1 MPGGAGFGRGSLS
14 AVPHNRKPPF
24 LMFKESGTVGMSK
37 KANGTRP
44 PIKPHPARTDLP
56 DTDCDGAEQGRRIG
70 ARTLGPVSDLE
81 RHLPSDW
88 WRTLFNSLYLETD
101 GDVIENDR
109 NTGDEVD
116 LLIRTVGLERN
127 DRILDLCCGQGRHS
141 LELAQ
146 RGFPHVTG
154 LDRSRYLIRLARK
167 RAKQRNLQL
176 SFHEGDARR
185 FRLGEGEFHCVC
197 LLGNSFGYFERPE
210 DDLAVLEAVSRA
222 LASGGSLVMD
232 LMDGEWMRCH
242 FDPRS
247 WEWIDQNHFVCRER
261 DLAEDG
267 DRLIS
272 REVVVHAE
280 RGVIADQF
288 YAERLYSKERLEVLL
303 TGAGFT
309 NVRFHPLVAP
319 DSCRNQDLGM
329 VAHRLFLTCE
339 APRRA
344 RRLPRRAALFSDV
357 AVVLGDPRL
366 PDPVKRDGRWNNE
379 DIETIERLKAALHE
393 LPDYRFRFLDNHAS
407 LYAELRTNRPHF
419 VLNFCDEGFNND
431 AFMEM
436 HVPALLEMLDIPYS
450 GAGPTCLGLCYNKS
464 LVRGV
469 AQAIDV
475 PVPAETYFNSDDL
488 AATIPSVF
496 PALIKPNFGDSS
508 IGITKDA
515 VVHTW
520 EEAITCLGRLREE
533 MPRCPILIQEF
544 LTGPEYTVGIIG
556 NPGLGYRVLP
566 PLEVDYSR
574 LAPALPRLLP
584 YESKWI
590 PDSPYWSQIS
600 YREARLDEET
610 RRKMIDY
617 ANILFER
624 LGCRDYARFDFR
636 GDAEGEVRLLEV
648 NPNPGWCWDGKLNLM
663 AEMAGLRYS
672 ELLKLIIE
680 AAQERVATQLPGLVI
695 PFAERRS
702 QHLAIR
708 RG

>member
-1 MPGGAGFGRGSLS
+1 
-14 AVPHNRKPPF
+14 
-24 LMFKESGTVGMSK
+24 MSK
-37 KANGTRP
+37 KTNGERLAA
-44 PIKPHPARTDLP
+44 KPHPVCISASSANADK
-56 DTDCDGAEQGRRIG
+56 AEQERRIG

-109 NTGDEVD
+109 NTADEVD
-116 LLIRTVGLERN
+116 LLIRSVGLERN

-141 LELAQ
+141 LELAH
-146 RGFPHVTG
+146 RGFPQVTG

-167 RAKQRNLQL
+167 RAKQRNLQV

-185 FRLGEGEFHCVC
+185 FRLGDAEFHCVC
-197 LLGNSFGYFERPE
+197 VLGNSFGYFERPE
-210 DDLAVLEAVSRA
+210 DDLAVLEAVKRA

-232 LMDGEWMRCH
+232 LMDGDWMRHH
-242 FDPRS
+242 FEARS
-247 WEWIDQNHFVCRER
+247 WEWVDQNHFVCRER
-261 DLAEDG
+261 DLAGDG

-288 YAERLYSKERLEVLL
+288 YAERLYSKERLEALL
-303 TGAGFT
+303 KRAEFT
-309 NVRFHPLVAP
+309 NVRFHSLLAP
-319 DSCRNQDLGM
+319 DSSRNQDLGM
-329 VAHRLFLTCE
+329 VAHRLFVTCE

-344 RRLPRRAALFSDV
+344 RRMPRRAALFSDV
-357 AVVLGDPRL
+357 TVVLGDPHL
-366 PDPVKRDGRWNNE
+366 PDPVKRNGRFNE
-379 DIETIERLKAALHE
+379 EDAETVERLKTALCE

-407 LYAELRTNRPHF
+407 LFADLRTNRPHF

-431 AFMEM
+431 AFMEL
-436 HVPALLEMLDIPYS
+436 HVPAMLEMLDIPYS
-450 GAGPTCLGLCYNKS
+450 GAGPSCLGLCYNKS
-464 LVRGV
+464 LVRGI

-508 IGITKDA
+508 IGISKDA

-520 EEAITCLGRLREE
+520 EEAITCLGRLREQ
-533 MPRCPILIQEF
+533 MPGCPILIQEF
-544 LTGPEYTVGIIG
+544 LTGPEYSIGIIG
-556 NPGLGYRVLP
+556 NPGQGYRVLP

-574 LAPALPRLLP
+574 LDSALPRLLS

-600 YREARLDEET
+600 YREARLDEDT

-617 ANILFER
+617 SNILFER

-636 GDAEGEVRLLEV
+636 ADGEGEIRLLEV

-672 ELLKLIIE
+672 DLLKLIIE
-680 AAQERVATQLPGLVI
+680 AAQERVAAQHPGLVI
-695 PFAERRS
+695 PLAERRA
-702 QHLAIR
+702 QRAGTG

>member
-1 MPGGAGFGRGSLS
+1 MSRKTSAARPARAGAANS
-14 AVPHNRKPPF
+14 AAV
-24 LMFKESGTVGMSK
+24 SGTG
-37 KANGTRP
+37 
-44 PIKPHPARTDLP
+44 
-56 DTDCDGAEQGRRIG
+56 DGAEQGRRIG

-109 NTGDEVD
+109 NTAQEVD
-116 LLIRTVGLERN
+116 LLIGSAGIERN

-141 LELAQ
+141 LELAR
-146 RGFPHVTG
+146 RGFPRVTG

-167 RAKQRNLQL
+167 RARQRNLPV

-185 FRLGEGEFHCVC
+185 FRLGDAEFHCVC
-197 LLGNSFGYFERPE
+197 ILGNSFGYFERPE
-210 DDLAVLEAVSRA
+210 DDLAVLESVKRA
-222 LASGGSLVMD
+222 LASGGALVMD
-232 LMDGEWMRCH
+232 LMDGDWMRGH

-247 WEWIDQNHFVCRER
+247 WEWVDQNHFVCRER

-288 YAERLYSKERLEVLL
+288 YAERLYSKERLEALL
-303 TGAGFT
+303 TGAGFGS
-309 NVRFHPLVAP
+309 VRFHALLAP
-319 DSCRNQDLGM
+319 QSPRNQDLGM
-329 VAHRLFLTCE
+329 VAHRLFLTCK
-339 APRRA
+339 APRRT
-344 RRLPRRAALFSDV
+344 RLMPRRSARISDI
-357 AVVLGDPRL
+357 AVILGDPRL
-366 PDPVKRDGRWNNE
+366 PDPVKRNGRYNEE
-379 DIETIERLKAALHE
+379 DIDTIERLKAALHE

-407 LYAELRTNRPHF
+407 LYADLRANRPHF
-419 VLNFCDEGFNND
+419 VLNLCDEGFNND
-431 AFMEM
+431 AFMEL
-436 HVPALLEMLDIPYS
+436 HVPALLETLDIPYS
-450 GAGPTCLGLCYNKS
+450 GAGPSCLGLCYDKS
-464 LVRGV
+464 LVRGI

-508 IGITKDA
+508 IGIGQDA
-515 VVHTW
+515 VVHSW
-520 EEAITCLGRLREE
+520 EEAIACLGRLREQ

-544 LTGPEYTVGIIG
+544 LTGPEYSIGIVG
-556 NPGLGYRVLP
+556 NPGQGCRVLP

-574 LAPALPRLLP
+574 LDPGLPRLLP
-584 YESKWI
+584 YESKWV
-590 PDSPYWSQIS
+590 PESPYWSQIG
-600 YREARLDEET
+600 YREARLDEEQ
-610 RRKMIDY
+610 RRKIVDY

-636 GDAEGEVRLLEV
+636 ADAEGEIKLLEV

-663 AEMAGLRYS
+663 AEAAGLRYCD
-672 ELLKLIIE
+672 LLRLIIE
-680 AAQERVATQLPGLVI
+680 AAQERVAAARPGLVI
-695 PFAERRS
+695 ALDERRPRR
-702 QHLAIR
+702 AAAR

>member
-1 MPGGAGFGRGSLS
+1 MRSPTVHAGLS
-14 AVPHNRKPPF
+14 GPH
-24 LMFKESGTVGMSK
+24 LGHT
-37 KANGTRP
+37 
-44 PIKPHPARTDLP
+44 
-56 DTDCDGAEQGRRIG
+56 EQDRRVC

-109 NTGDEVD
+109 NTADEVD
-116 LLIRTVGLERN
+116 LLIRSVGLQRN

-141 LELAQ
+141 LELAR

-167 RAKQRNLQL
+167 RAKQSNLPV

-185 FRLGEGEFHCVC
+185 FRLGDGEFHCVC
-197 LLGNSFGYFERPE
+197 ILGNSFGYFELPE
-210 DDLAVLEAVSRA
+210 DDLAVLEAVKRT

-232 LMDGEWMRCH
+232 LMDGEWMRAH
-242 FDPRS
+242 YEPRS
-247 WEWIDQNHFVCRER
+247 WEWVDQNHLVCRER
-261 DLAEDG
+261 ELAGDG

-288 YAERLYSKERLEVLL
+288 YGERLYSKERLEALL
-303 TGAGFT
+303 TRASFT
-309 NVRFHPLVAP
+309 NLRFHSLTAP
-319 DSCRNQDLGM
+319 NSHRNQDLGM
-329 VAHRLFLTCE
+329 VAHRLFVTCE
-339 APRRA
+339 APRRT

-357 AVVLGDPRL
+357 TVILGDPRL
-366 PDPVKRDGRWNNE
+366 PDPVKRNGRYNE
-379 DIETIERLKAALHE
+379 EDLETLERLKSALHE
-393 LPDYRFRFLDNHAS
+393 LSDYRFRFLDNHAS
-407 LYAELRTNRPHF
+407 LLAELRANRPHF
-419 VLNFCDEGFNND
+419 VLNLCDEGFNND

-450 GAGPTCLGLCYNKS
+450 GAGPACLGVCYNKS
-464 LVRGV
+464 VVRGI

-496 PALIKPNFGDSS
+496 PALIKPNFGDAS

-520 EEAITCLGRLREE
+520 EEAITCLGRLREQ
-533 MPRCPILIQEF
+533 MPGCPILIQEF
-544 LTGPEYTVGIIG
+544 LPGPEYSIGIIG
-556 NPGLGYRVLP
+556 NPGQSCRVLP

-574 LAPALPRLLP
+574 LDPALPRLLS

-590 PDSPYWSQIS
+590 PGSPYWTQIG
-600 YREARLDEET
+600 YREARLDEEA
-610 RRKMIDY
+610 RRKTIDY
-617 ANILFER
+617 SNILFER

-636 GDAEGEVRLLEV
+636 ADAEGEIRLLEV

-680 AAQERVATQLPGLVI
+680 AAQERVAAQHQGQVI
-695 PFAERRS
+695 PFAERRT
-702 QHLAIR
+702 ARVAAR

>member
-1 MPGGAGFGRGSLS
+1 MFGTMDMPKKTNTPKPALKPYPRTGLTGADS
-14 AVPHNRKPPF
+14 
-24 LMFKESGTVGMSK
+24 
-37 KANGTRP
+37 
-44 PIKPHPARTDLP
+44 
-56 DTDCDGAEQGRRIG
+56 DGAEQGRRVG

-101 GDVIENDR
+101 GDIIENDR
-109 NTGDEVD
+109 NTAEEVD
-116 LLIRTVGLERN
+116 LLIRSVGLERN

-141 LELAQ
+141 LELAR
-146 RGFPHVTG
+146 RGFPHVIG

-167 RAKQRNLQL
+167 RAKQGSLQV

-185 FRLGEGEFHCVC
+185 FRLGEAEFHCVC

-210 DDLAVLEAVSRA
+210 DDLAVLEAVKRA
-222 LASGGSLVMD
+222 LASGGALVMD
-232 LMDGEWMRCH
+232 LMDGEWMRRH
-242 FDPRS
+242 FEPRS

-261 DLAEDG
+261 ELTEDG

-288 YAERLYSKERLEVLL
+288 YAERLYSKERLAALL
-303 TGAGFT
+303 TGAGFN
-309 NVRFHPLVAP
+309 NVRFHPLTAP
-319 DSCRNQDLGM
+319 ESWRNQDLGM
-329 VAHRLFLTCE
+329 VAHRLFLTGE

-344 RRLPRRAALFSDV
+344 QQLARRAALFPDV
-357 AVVLGDPRL
+357 TVILGDPRL
-366 PDPVKRDGRWNNE
+366 PDPVKRNGRFNDE
-379 DIETIERLKAALHE
+379 DIETLDRLKAALGE
-393 LPDYRFRFLDNHAS
+393 LHDYRFRFLDNHAS
-407 LYAELRTNRPHF
+407 LYAELRANRPQF
-419 VLNFCDEGFNND
+419 VLNLCDEGFNND

-436 HVPALLEMLDIPYS
+436 HVPALLEMLDIPCS
-450 GAGPTCLGLCYNKS
+450 GAGPVCLGLCYNKS
-464 LVRGV
+464 LVRGI

-508 IGITKDA
+508 IGITRDA

-520 EEAITCLGRLREE
+520 EEAINCLGRLREE

-544 LTGPEYTVGIIG
+544 LTGPEYSIGIIG

-574 LAPALPRLLP
+574 LDPALPRLLP
-584 YESKWI
+584 YESKWL
-590 PDSPYWSQIS
+590 PDSPYWSQIG
-600 YREARLDEET
+600 YCEARLDEEA
-610 RRKMIDY
+610 RRKLIDY

-636 GDAEGEVRLLEV
+636 ADSEGDIKLLEV

-663 AEMAGLRYS
+663 AEIAGLRYS

-680 AAQERVATQLPGLVI
+680 TAEDRVAAQRPGIVV
-695 PFAERRS
+695 PFTMHRFPRPA
-702 QHLAIR
+702 LR

>member
-1 MPGGAGFGRGSLS
+1 
-14 AVPHNRKPPF
+14 
-24 LMFKESGTVGMSK
+24 MSK
-37 KANGTRP
+37 KTNGGRP
-44 PIKPHPARTDLP
+44 VVKPHPGCPDSHDPSTD
-56 DTDCDGAEQGRRIG
+56 DGQQDRRIG

-109 NTGDEVD
+109 NTADEVD
-116 LLIRTVGLERN
+116 LLIRSVGLERN

-141 LELAQ
+141 LELAR
-146 RGFPHVTG
+146 RGFPHVTA
-154 LDRSRYLIRLARK
+154 LDRSRYLVRLARK
-167 RAKQRNLQL
+167 RAKQRGLQV

-185 FRLGEGEFHCVC
+185 FRLGDGEFHCVC
-197 LLGNSFGYFERPE
+197 ILGNSFGYFERPE
-210 DDLAVLEAVSRA
+210 DDLAVLEAVKRA
-222 LASGGSLVMD
+222 LGSGGSLVMD
-232 LMDGEWMRCH
+232 LMDGDWMRHH
-242 FDPRS
+242 FEARS
-247 WEWIDQNHFVCRER
+247 WEWVDQNHFVCRER
-261 DLAEDG
+261 DLAGDG

-288 YAERLYSKERLEVLL
+288 YAERLYSKERLEALL
-303 TGAGFT
+303 KSAGFT
-309 NVRFHPLVAP
+309 NVRFHSLLAP
-319 DSCRNQDLGM
+319 DSHRNQDLGM
-329 VAHRLFLTCE
+329 VAHRLFVTSD

-344 RRLPRRAALFSDV
+344 RRMPRRAALFSDTTV
-357 AVVLGDPRL
+357 ILGDPNL
-366 PDPVKRDGRWNNE
+366 PDPVKRNGRFNE
-379 DIETIERLKAALHE
+379 EDAETVERFKTALGE

-407 LYAELRTNRPHF
+407 LFADLRANRPHF

-436 HVPALLEMLDIPYS
+436 HVPAMLEMLDIPYS
-450 GAGPTCLGLCYNKS
+450 GAGPACLGLCYNKS
-464 LVRGV
+464 LVRGI

-496 PALIKPNFGDSS
+496 PALIKPNYGDSS

-520 EEAITCLGRLREE
+520 EEAITCLGRLRAQ
-533 MPRCPILIQEF
+533 MPGCPILIQEF
-544 LTGPEYTVGIIG
+544 LTGPEYSVGIIG
-556 NPGLGYRVLP
+556 NPGQGYRVLP

-574 LAPALPRLLP
+574 LDPALPQLLP

-590 PDSPYWSQIS
+590 PDSPYWMQIS
-600 YREARLDEET
+600 YREARLDEEG

-617 ANILFER
+617 SNILFER

-636 GDAEGEVRLLEV
+636 ADAEGEIRLLEV

-672 ELLKLIIE
+672 DLLKLIIE
-680 AAQERVATQLPGLVI
+680 AAQERVAAQHPGLVV
-695 PFAERRS
+695 PFVERHSQQTAARRS
-702 QHLAIR
+702 
-708 RG
+708 

>member
-1 MPGGAGFGRGSLS
+1 MRSPTLHAGPSG
-14 AVPHNRKPPF
+14 PH
-24 LMFKESGTVGMSK
+24 LGHT
-37 KANGTRP
+37 
-44 PIKPHPARTDLP
+44 
-56 DTDCDGAEQGRRIG
+56 EQDRRVC

-109 NTGDEVD
+109 NTADEVD
-116 LLIRTVGLERN
+116 LLIRSVGLQRN

-141 LELAQ
+141 LELAR

-167 RAKQRNLQL
+167 RAKQSNLPV

-185 FRLGEGEFHCVC
+185 FRLGDGEFHCVC
-197 LLGNSFGYFERPE
+197 ILGNSFGYFELPE
-210 DDLAVLEAVSRA
+210 DDLAVLEAVKRA

-232 LMDGEWMRCH
+232 LMDGEWMRAH
-242 FDPRS
+242 YEPRS
-247 WEWIDQNHFVCRER
+247 WEWVDQNHLVCRER
-261 DLAEDG
+261 ELAGDG

-288 YAERLYSKERLEVLL
+288 YGERLYSKERLEALL
-303 TGAGFT
+303 TRAGFT
-309 NVRFHPLVAP
+309 NLRFHLLSAP
-319 DSCRNQDLGM
+319 NSHRNQDLGM
-329 VAHRLFLTCE
+329 VAHRLFVTCE
-339 APRRA
+339 APRRT

-357 AVVLGDPRL
+357 TVILGDPRL
-366 PDPVKRDGRWNNE
+366 PDPVKRNGRYNE
-379 DIETIERLKAALHE
+379 EDLETLERLKSALHE
-393 LPDYRFRFLDNHAS
+393 MSDYRFRFLDNHAS
-407 LYAELRTNRPHF
+407 LLAELRANRPHF
-419 VLNFCDEGFNND
+419 VLNLCDEGFNND

-450 GAGPTCLGLCYNKS
+450 GAGPACLGVCYNKS
-464 LVRGV
+464 VVRGI

-496 PALIKPNFGDSS
+496 PALIKPNFGDAS

-520 EEAITCLGRLREE
+520 EEAITCLGRLREQ
-533 MPRCPILIQEF
+533 MPGCPILIQEF
-544 LTGPEYTVGIIG
+544 LPGPEYSIGIIG
-556 NPGLGYRVLP
+556 NPGQSCRVLP

-574 LAPALPRLLP
+574 LDPALPRLLS

-590 PDSPYWSQIS
+590 PDSPYWTQIG
-600 YREARLDEET
+600 YREARLDEEA
-610 RRKMIDY
+610 RRKIVDY
-617 ANILFER
+617 SNILFER

-636 GDAEGEVRLLEV
+636 ADAEGEIRLLEV

-680 AAQERVATQLPGLVI
+680 AAQERVAAQHQGQVI
-695 PFAERRS
+695 PFAERRT
-702 QHLAIR
+702 ARAAAR